1 MNNMHVAVPCSRLC
15 SEARRST
22 RLHSLL
28 KSLFIRRRE
37 ANALRNFTKVV
48 SQSHTEET
56 SSVEHARAR

>member
-15 SEARRST
+15 SEARST

-28 KSLFIRRRE
+28 KSLFIRAGRE

-48 SQSHTEET
+48 SQPHKE
-56 SSVEHARAR
+56 